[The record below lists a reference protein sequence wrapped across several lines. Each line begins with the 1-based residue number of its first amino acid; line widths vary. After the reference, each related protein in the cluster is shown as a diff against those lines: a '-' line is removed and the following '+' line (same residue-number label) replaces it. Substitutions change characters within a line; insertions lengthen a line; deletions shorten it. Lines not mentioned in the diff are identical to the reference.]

1 MRLTSPLAHCS
12 MIFSLQFL
20 TAICLCFHTMLPKG
34 RCLAFQKHLGSVRRQ
49 TKRNIQQR
57 WNHHHTIFPTF
68 ASPSIKRSPH
78 HPARTTTTTTTWGLH
93 QSFTTSDGDSGEN
106 SIQEPISLNMENLYR
121 EWTLDQDELL
131 WENKDSK
138 STIELASLLGR
149 GLNGVQARLS
159 KLQDVSSPAY
169 ERLFVTGRKGMNG
182 QSKNGDD
189 DSDDGSTS
197 KQKLVPAGEVL
208 RRIEYDY
215 RLQEESSNFFVL
227 HYDRVDDSVV
237 ESPLN
242 APNDSIQGSATSLI
256 KALPEHR
263 IVGIK
268 YKDRIVWDR
277 AERLDLVFG
286 GGSDGDGGGGIYHII
301 DTYNDWKAEQD
312 KVVEWNRQRQKFIAQ
327 RMQQVLGE
335 EHYKSLQQQSS
346 ELKKAFGDDTI
357 SIKSLVETYVQSAL
371 GIFRTSRRR
380 REDESDTTPG
390 GGEGGEETFDIP
402 QTDLE
407 ALEELSELVAVLPDP
422 DLRSLLLTEISLVM
436 DRLEGSGKGSNKKG
450 GSAAGSGRSREP
462 LVLLEEELSERF
474 VRGSGAGGQKINKT
488 SNRVVLV
495 HEPTQLK
502 VECQDTRSL
511 TQNRKIARKRL
522 LEKLDEH
529 FHGKQSKI
537 GWKNQ
542 KATQKRQKSKAKNRS
557 RQRKKQ
563 LQKKQEKE
571 DEI

>member
-1 MRLTSPLAHCS
+1 
-12 MIFSLQFL
+12 
-20 TAICLCFHTMLPKG
+20 MLPQGG
-34 RCLAFQKHLGSVRRQ
+34 RCCLAFHKHHLGSARRHIKQ
-49 TKRNIQQR
+49 IIQLQRNQGY
-57 WNHHHTIFPTF
+57 TFVPTV
-68 ASPSIKRSPH
+68 ASPSLTRFPYQA
-78 HPARTTTTTTTWGLH
+78 ARTRRTSREFVLH
-93 QSFTTSDGDSGEN
+93 QSFTSTTSDGGSDGEN
-106 SIQEPISLNMENLYR
+106 SAKQEEPISLKMENLYR
-121 EWTLDQDELL
+121 EWTLEQDKLL
-131 WENKDSK
+131 WENHKDSK
-138 STIELASLLGR
+138 SIIELASLLGR
-149 GLNGVQARLS
+149 GLNGVQSRLN

-169 ERLFVTGRKGMNG
+169 ERLFATGTEGRKKGDPTMNG
-182 QSKNGDD
+182 DENDD
-189 DSDDGSTS
+189 FSS

-215 RLQEESSNFFVL
+215 QLQEESFNFFVL
-227 HYDRVDDSVV
+227 HYDRVDDIVV

-242 APNDSIQGSATSLI
+242 APNDSIEGSATLLV

-268 YKDRIVWDR
+268 YKERIVWDR
-277 AERLDLVFG
+277 AQKLDLVFG
-286 GGSDGDGGGGIYHII
+286 DEGIYHII
-301 DTYNDWKAEQD
+301 DTYDDWKAEQD
-312 KVVEWNRQRQKFIAQ
+312 KVMEWNRQRQKFIAQ
-327 RMQQVLGE
+327 RIQQVLGE
-335 EHYKSLQQQSS
+335 EHYMTLQQQSS
-346 ELKKAFGDDTI
+346 DLQKAFGDDTV
-357 SIKSLVETYVQSAL
+357 SIKSMVETYVQSAMSL
-371 GIFRTSRRR
+371 FRSRRK
-380 REDESDTTPG
+380 ESA
-390 GGEGGEETFDIP
+390 GGEIGEEQLLDIP

-407 ALEELSELVAVLPDP
+407 TLEELSELIAVLPDP

-436 DRLEGSGKGSNKKG
+436 DRMEAKG
-450 GSAAGSGRSREP
+450 GGSKKKNDRTSREP

-529 FHGKQSKI
+529 FHGKQSKV
-537 GWKNQ
+537 GWKNE
-542 KATQKRQKSKAKNRS
+542 KAAQKRQKSKAKNRS

-563 LQKKQEKE
+563 LQKQQKGTE

>member
-1 MRLTSPLAHCS
+1 M
-12 MIFSLQFL
+12 F
-20 TAICLCFHTMLPKG
+20 PKG
-34 RCLAFQKHLGSVRRQ
+34 SCLAFQKHIGSATRQIRR
-49 TKRNIQQR
+49 NAIQRQQQQQQQQNR
-57 WNHHHTIFPTF
+57 HNGFLPTF
-68 ASPSIKRSPH
+68 ASPSLLLKRVPH
-78 HPARTTTTTTTWGLH
+78 PPAGTTTTSWQLH
-93 QSFTTSDGDSGEN
+93 QSFTTANDGDSGEN
-106 SIQEPISLNMENLYR
+106 STQNPISLNMENLYR
-121 EWTLDQDELL
+121 EWTLEQDKLL

-138 STIELASLLGR
+138 SIIELASLLGR

-159 KLQDVSSPAY
+159 KLQDLSSPAY
-169 ERLFVTGRKGMNG
+169 ERLFVTGRNG
-182 QSKNGDD
+182 QNYSNKIGDD
-189 DSDDGSTS
+189 SADNDSTG

-227 HYDRVDDSVV
+227 HYDRVDDVVV

-242 APNDSIQGSATSLI
+242 APNDSIQGSATMLV

-268 YKDRIVWDR
+268 YKERIVWDR

-286 GGSDGDGGGGIYHII
+286 NGDEGGGIYHII
-301 DTYNDWKAEQD
+301 DTYGDWKAEQD
-312 KVVEWNRQRQKFIAQ
+312 RVVEWNRQRQKFIAQ
-327 RMQQVLGE
+327 RIQHILGAAY
-335 EHYKSLQQQSS
+335 YKSLQQQSS
-346 ELKKAFGDDTI
+346 DIKKAFGDDTI
-357 SIKSLVETYVQSAL
+357 SIKSMVEAYVQSVL
-371 GIFRTSRRR
+371 SIFRSRRR
-380 REDESDTTPG
+380 ECESSDTPTT
-390 GGEGGEETFDIP
+390 GGEMQGEEPFDIP
-402 QTDLE
+402 QTDFE
-407 ALEELSELVAVLPDP
+407 ALEEFSELVAVLPDP

-436 DRLEGSGKGSNKKG
+436 DRLEGKGSKKNG
-450 GSAAGSGRSREP
+450 GTAGAGRREP

-511 TQNRKIARKRL
+511 SQNRKIARKRL

-542 KATQKRQKSKAKNRS
+542 KAVQKRQKSKTKNRA

-563 LQKKQEKE
+563 LEKQDENG